1 MCSTFFGE
9 NFLLHHY
16 IPPPLSDVYLND
28 RLKFFEH
35 FDWKIKRI
43 NNADLFSQPPL
54 LIIIKEPY
62 KWSGLWLLKMYT
74 ESVFLKLIAVG

>member
-1 MCSTFFGE
+1 MCPTFFGE
-9 NFLLHHY
+9 KHLLHHD
-16 IPPPLSDVYLND
+16 ISPHFQLFYLND
-28 RLKFFEH
+28 RLKFCEH
-35 FDWKIKRI
+35 FEWKSKRI